1 MISSWPELDKRRI
14 NAKIEKEMAL
24 VIEVTTSIRNIRS
37 EMGIAPQK
45 KIEAFLKIRKKDQLK
60 TIDANATYIRNLAR
74 VSRIEMGPDVGKPIS
89 SASAVIGEIEIW
101 VPLKG
106 LIDLNK
112 ERKRI
117 MRQISRIEEELK
129 RAQASVEATG
139 TGETGGIGS
148 QGGEP
153 RT

>member
-1 MISSWPELDKRRI
+1 
-14 NAKIEKEMAL
+14 
-24 VIEVTTSIRNIRS
+24 
-37 EMGIAPQK
+37 APQK

-129 RAQASVEATG
+129 RAKKKLKNKEFLSKAPEKVVTKEREKEKEFKERLKKLRKNLESLQPQKRKRYS
-139 TGETGGIGS
+139 
-148 QGGEP
+148 
-153 RT
+153 